1 MKAVVER
8 ERTFKAPV
16 QPTKQEKLDQ
26 IKTGKRIKRTQ
37 SGSEK
42 KKVIMSRKDLLI
54 TSKNGHT
61 IRKNRIPTKKM

>member
-1 MKAVVER
+1 MKAVVEK

-26 IKTGKRIKRTQ
+26 IRTGKRIKRTQ

-42 KKVIMSRKDLLI
+42 KKILCLEKI
-54 TSKNGHT
+54 Y
-61 IRKNRIPTKKM
+61 

>member
-1 MKAVVER
+1 MKAVVEK

-26 IKTGKRIKRTQ
+26 IRTGKRIKRTQ

-42 KKVIMSRKDLLI
+42 KKSYYVSKRFTNNIKRNRRK
-54 TSKNGHT
+54 
-61 IRKNRIPTKKM
+61 IRRI